1 MATTRGLGPSDHKL
15 LASIIHQVWRSC
27 QAFVTTL
34 MERGPE
40 EAAAALEELAEW
52 SAARRRAL
60 VPRPRRPQAA
70 APTALTIGRELLD
83 DVETFSQAAGA
94 MMVRLNSSRLDP
106 DEIEEEALG
115 VIEGFLA
122 WTNLMAAQLGIT
134 NSLKPQ
140 TLWFER

>member
-1 MATTRGLGPSDHKL
+1 MATSRGLGPSDQKL

-27 QAFVTTL
+27 QAVVATL
-34 MERGPE
+34 MEHGPE
-40 EAAAALEELAEW
+40 EAAGALEELAGW

-60 VPRPRRPQAA
+60 VPRSRRPQSAV
-70 APTALTIGRELLD
+70 PTALAIGRELLD
-83 DVETFSQAAGA
+83 DVETFSRAAGA
-94 MMVRLNSSRLDP
+94 MMARLGSSRLDS

-122 WTNLMAAQLGIT
+122 WTNVMAAQLGIT
-134 NSLKPQ
+134 RSLKPQ